1 MDNRKVYMNYHNNL
15 LQLEEHMYPLVDV
28 DSPNVFRNL
37 FPYDE
42 VPKIAFND
50 RIVPHSMPDEIWITD
65 TTFRDGQQSRAPYTT
80 EQIVTIYDYLHR
92 LGGPEG
98 KIRQS
103 EFFLYSKK
111 DRDAVYQCLE
121 KGYQFPE
128 VTSWIRA
135 SKKDFELV
143 KRNQSQGD
151 RNSLVSCSDYHI
163 FYKLKMTRRE
173 ALRHYLSIVRDCLE
187 IGISPRCH
195 LEDIT
200 RSDIYGFVIPFC
212 LELMNLMGEYRIPI
226 KIRVC
231 DTMGYGVNYPGA
243 VIPRSIPGIIYG
255 LMVHA
260 GVPSELGKISWLTSS
275 SQQCHD
281 SMALWCLRR
290 ELFPFWDRRAYRQ
303 YTAGSNGL

>member
-28 DSPNVFRNL
+28 DTPNVFRNL

-80 EQIVTIYDYLHR
+80 EQIVTIYNYLHR

-143 KRNQSQGD
+143 KEIGLKETGI
-151 RNSLVSCSDYHI
+151 LVSLSLIHI
-163 FYKLKMTRRE
+163 
-173 ALRHYLSIVRDCLE
+173 
-187 IGISPRCH
+187 
-195 LEDIT
+195 
-200 RSDIYGFVIPFC
+200 
-212 LELMNLMGEYRIPI
+212 
-226 KIRVC
+226 
-231 DTMGYGVNYPGA
+231 
-243 VIPRSIPGIIYG
+243 
-255 LMVHA
+255 
-260 GVPSELGKISWLTSS
+260 
-275 SQQCHD
+275 
-281 SMALWCLRR
+281 
-290 ELFPFWDRRAYRQ
+290 
-303 YTAGSNGL
+303 